1 MNKQQSNWVQML
13 GDLIAAKKN
22 HAIAL
27 RGLLAH
33 HDNKRTLAL
42 VQDVCSG
49 LRIAFPQTD
58 ACEGVYA
65 GQPTVSF
72 PKKGSGFQ
80 FYRDEISPL
89 LPKLRKSTSSKRNTV
104 DPVEAAIKRL
114 RSSFTTAQ
122 LRRIAA
128 AL

>member
-13 GDLIAAKKN
+13 GNLIAAKKN
-22 HAIAL
+22 HAVAL

-42 VQDVCSG
+42 VQDIVTG

-58 ACEGVYA
+58 ACESVYA
-65 GQPTVSF
+65 GQPVVSF

-80 FYRDEISPL
+80 FYRDEIAPL
-89 LPKLRKSTSSKRNTV
+89 LPKLRKSTSSKRNQT